1 MGVPIGYGGQ
11 LFQTPS
17 LKKINYLRKMSIEN
31 KVDKF
36 DIEIDGG
43 LTFNNILDCLNSGA
57 NIFAGW
63 SIIKDKKL
71 SKVLSNFK
79 QLNNQFLT

>member
-43 LTFNNILDCLNSGA
+43 LTLI
-57 NIFAGW
+57 IFLIA
-63 SIIKDKKL
+63 
-71 SKVLSNFK
+71 
-79 QLNNQFLT
+79 